1 MDTGLK
7 NKVVLIT
14 GATRNHGKATA
25 LAFAAE
31 GANLLICTRKSMD
44 LLEDTARLAADRG
57 IKVLA
62 KQCDV
67 TVEARVNDLVQ
78 SGLAEFGRI
87 DVLVNNA
94 GQRVHGDIMKLNM
107 EEWRAGLDVN
117 VHALFLTCKAVLP
130 GMAERRWGRIINYT
144 GNSFMRGIL
153 GPGTLK
159 MATLGFTR
167 AIAQEYGEFNI
178 TANCIAPWAIT
189 VERNAG
195 HVSSGI
201 TAVRVEGQA
210 IPRRGTI
217 AECAALAV
225 FLASDKAGYIT
236 GQNYSVNGGAYFS

>member
-1 MDTGLK
+1 MNTGLK
-7 NKVVLIT
+7 DKVVLIT

-25 LAFAAE
+25 RAFAEE
-31 GANLLICTRKSMD
+31 GANLLICTRQSMD
-44 LLEDTARLAADRG
+44 LLEETAELASRLGSR
-57 IKVLA
+57 VVA

-67 TVEARVNDLVQ
+67 TVEAQVADLIK
-78 SGLAEFGRI
+78 SGLTEFGRI

-94 GQRVHGDIMKLNM
+94 GWRVHGDVVKMSI
-107 EEWRAGLDVN
+107 EEWEAGLEVN
-117 VHALFLTCKAVLP
+117 VHALFLTCKAVIP
-130 GMAERRWGRIINYT
+130 GMAQQRFGRIINYT

-167 AIAQEYGEFNI
+167 AIAQEYGEFGI

-189 VERNAG
+189 VERSAG
-195 HVSSGI
+195 YVGSTL

-210 IPRRGTI
+210 IPRRGTV

-225 FLASDKAGYIT
+225 FLASERAGYIT
-236 GQNYSVNGGAYFS
+236 GQNYSVNGGAYFL

>member
-7 NKVVLIT
+7 DKVVLIT

-44 LLEDTARLAADRG
+44 LLEETAHLASNLG
-57 IKVLA
+57 IRVSA

-67 TVEARVNDLVQ
+67 TVEAQVRELVQ
-78 SGLAEFGRI
+78 SGLTEFGRI

-94 GQRVHGDIMKLNM
+94 GQRVHGDVMKLNV
-107 EEWRAGLDVN
+107 EEWQAGLAVN

-130 GMAERRWGRIINYT
+130 GMVGQRWGRVINYT

-167 AIAQEYGEFNI
+167 AIAQEYGEFNV

-201 TAVRVEGQA
+201 AAVRVEGQA

-217 AECAALAV
+217 DECAALAV
-225 FLASDKAGYIT
+225 FLASAKAGYIT
-236 GQNYSVNGGAYFS
+236 GQNYSVNGGAYFL

>member
-1 MDTGLK
+1 METGLRD
-7 NKVVLIT
+7 KVVLIT

-25 LAFAAE
+25 LAFAEE
-31 GANLLICTRKSMD
+31 GANLLICTRQSMD
-44 LLEDTARLAADRG
+44 LLEETAELASRLG
-57 IKVLA
+57 SKVVA

-67 TVEARVNDLVQ
+67 TVEAQVEDLVKI
-78 SGLAEFGRI
+78 GAAEFGHV

-94 GQRVHGDIMKLNM
+94 GWRVHGDVVKMGI
-107 EEWRAGLDVN
+107 EEWQAGLDVN
-117 VHALFLTCKAVLP
+117 LHALFLMSQAVIP
-130 GMAERRWGRIINYT
+130 GMVERRFGRIINYT

-167 AIAQEYGEFNI
+167 ALAQEYGEFGI

-189 VERNAG
+189 VERSAG
-195 HVSSGI
+195 YVGSTL

-210 IPRRGTI
+210 IPRRGTV

-225 FLASDKAGYIT
+225 FLASDRAGYIT
-236 GQNYSVNGGAYFS
+236 GQNYCVNGGAYFL

>member
-14 GATRNHGKATA
+14 GATRNHGKAT
-25 LAFAAE
+25 
-31 GANLLICTRKSMD
+31 SMD

-67 TVEARVNDLVQ
+67 TVEAQVNDLVQ

>member
-7 NKVVLIT
+7 GKVVLIT

-25 LAFAAE
+25 LAFAEE

-44 LLEDTARLAADRG
+44 LLRETARLATDRG
-57 IKVLA
+57 SKVIA

-67 TVEARVNDLVQ
+67 TDEAQVSDLLQ
-78 SGLAEFGRI
+78 SGLSEFGRI
-87 DVLVNNA
+87 DVLINNA
-94 GQRVHGDIMKLNM
+94 GWRVHGDVIKLDM
-107 EEWRAGLDVN
+107 EEWQAALDVN
-117 VHALFLTCKAVLP
+117 VHALFRTCKAVIP
-130 GMAERRWGRIINYT
+130 GMVERRWGRIINYT

-167 AIAQEYGEFNI
+167 AIAQEYGEHNI

-195 HVSSGI
+195 HVSSAI
-201 TAVRVEGQA
+201 PAVRVEGQA

-217 AECAALAV
+217 EECASLAI

-236 GQNYSVNGGAYFS
+236 GQNYAVNGGAYFL

>member
-7 NKVVLIT
+7 GKVVLIT

-31 GANLLICTRKSMD
+31 GANLLICTRKSTD
-44 LLEDTARLAADRG
+44 LLEETARLAADQG

-67 TVEARVNDLVQ
+67 TVESQVNDLVQ

-87 DVLVNNA
+87 DVLINNA
-94 GQRVHGDIMKLNM
+94 GWRVHGEVMKLNM
-107 EEWRAGLDVN
+107 EEWQAGLDVN
-117 VHALFLTCKAVLP
+117 VHALFLTCKAVLS

-167 AIAQEYGEFNI
+167 AIAQEYGEYNI

-189 VERNAG
+189 VERNIG
-195 HVSSGI
+195 HVGSGI
-201 TAVRVEGQA
+201 PAVRVEGQA

-217 AECAALAV
+217 AECAALAM

-236 GQNYSVNGGAYFS
+236 GQNYSVNGGAYFL

>member
-1 MDTGLK
+1 MDSGLK
-7 NKVVLIT
+7 GKVVLIT

-44 LLEDTARLAADRG
+44 LLEETARLAAEQG

-67 TVEARVNDLVQ
+67 TVEAQVSDLVR

-87 DVLVNNA
+87 DVLINNA
-94 GQRVHGDIMKLNM
+94 GWRVHGDVMKLNM
-107 EEWRAGLDVN
+107 EEWQAGLDVN

-130 GMAERRWGRIINYT
+130 DMAARRWGRIINYT

-167 AIAQEYGEFNI
+167 AIAQEYGQFNI

-189 VERNAG
+189 VERSAG
-195 HVSSGI
+195 HASSGM
-201 TAVRVEGQA
+201 TAVRLEGQA
-210 IPRRGTI
+210 MPRRGTI

>member
-1 MDTGLK
+1 METGLK
-7 NKVVLIT
+7 GKVVLIT

-44 LLEDTARLAADRG
+44 LLRETARLVADQG
-57 IKVLA
+57 SKVIA

-67 TVEARVNDLVQ
+67 TVEAQVSDLLQ
-78 SGLAEFGRI
+78 SGLSEFGRI

-94 GQRVHGDIMKLNM
+94 GWRVHGDVLKLNM
-107 EEWRAGLDVN
+107 EEWQAALDVN
-117 VHALFLTCKAVLP
+117 VHALFRTCKAVIP
-130 GMAERRWGRIINYT
+130 GMVERRWGRIINYT

-195 HVSSGI
+195 HTSSGI

-217 AECAALAV
+217 EECAALAV

-236 GQNYSVNGGAYFS
+236 GQNYSVNGGAYFL

>member
-7 NKVVLIT
+7 GKVVLIT

-44 LLEDTARLAADRG
+44 LLKDTAQLAAHQG

-67 TVEARVNDLVQ
+67 TVEAQVSDLVQ
-78 SGLAEFGRI
+78 SGLTEFGRI

-94 GQRVHGDIMKLNM
+94 GRRVHGDVMKLNM

-117 VHALFLTCKAVLP
+117 VHALFLTCKTVLP
-130 GMAERRWGRIINYT
+130 VMAERRWGRIINYT

-153 GPGTLK
+153 SPGTLK

-195 HVSSGI
+195 HVSSGM

>member
-1 MDTGLK
+1 
-7 NKVVLIT
+7 
-14 GATRNHGKATA
+14 
-25 LAFAAE
+25 
-31 GANLLICTRKSMD
+31 
-44 LLEDTARLAADRG
+44 
-57 IKVLA
+57 
-62 KQCDV
+62 
-67 TVEARVNDLVQ
+67 
-78 SGLAEFGRI
+78 
-87 DVLVNNA
+87 
-94 GQRVHGDIMKLNM
+94 M
-107 EEWRAGLDVN
+107 EEWQAALDVN
-117 VHALFLTCKAVLP
+117 VHALFLTCKAVIP
-130 GMAERRWGRIINYT
+130 GMIERHWGRIINYT

-236 GQNYSVNGGAYFS
+236 GQNYSVNGGAYFL

>member
-67 TVEARVNDLVQ
+67 TVEAQVNDLVQ

>member
-7 NKVVLIT
+7 GKVVMIT

-31 GANLLICTRKSMD
+31 GANLLICTRKSTD
-44 LLEDTARLAADRG
+44 LLEETARLAADQG

-67 TVEARVNDLVQ
+67 TVESQVNDLVQ

-87 DVLVNNA
+87 DVLINNA
-94 GQRVHGDIMKLNM
+94 GWRVHGEVMKLNM
-107 EEWRAGLDVN
+107 EEWQAGLDVN

-130 GMAERRWGRIINYT
+130 GMAERRWGRVINYT

-189 VERNAG
+189 VERNVG

-236 GQNYSVNGGAYFS
+236 GQNYSVNGGAYFG

>member
-1 MDTGLK
+1 MDTGL
-7 NKVVLIT
+7 NGKVVLIT

-44 LLEDTARLAADRG
+44 LLEDTAHLAADQG

-67 TVEARVNDLVQ
+67 TVEAQVSDLVQ

-94 GQRVHGDIMKLNM
+94 GRRVHGDVMKLNM

-189 VERNAG
+189 VEKNAG

>member
-67 TVEARVNDLVQ
+67 TVEAQVSDLVQ

-94 GQRVHGDIMKLNM
+94 GQRVHGDVIKLNM

-130 GMAERRWGRIINYT
+130 GMVERRWGRIINYT

-189 VERNAG
+189 VERSAE

-236 GQNYSVNGGAYFS
+236 GQNYSVNGGAYFL

>member
-67 TVEARVNDLVQ
+67 TVEAQVNDLVQ

-130 GMAERRWGRIINYT
+130 GM
-144 GNSFMRGIL
+144 
-153 GPGTLK
+153 LK

>member
-1 MDTGLK
+1 MDTGL
-7 NKVVLIT
+7 NGKVVLIT

-31 GANLLICTRKSMD
+31 GANLLICTRKSME
-44 LLEDTARLAADRG
+44 LLRETARLAADQG
-57 IKVLA
+57 SKVIA

-67 TVEARVNDLVQ
+67 TVEAQVSDLLQ
-78 SGLAEFGRI
+78 CGLTEFGRI

-94 GQRVHGDIMKLNM
+94 GWRVHGDVMKLNM
-107 EEWRAGLDVN
+107 EEWQAALDVN
-117 VHALFLTCKAVLP
+117 VHALFLTCKAVIP
-130 GMAERRWGRIINYT
+130 GMVERRWGRIINYT

-236 GQNYSVNGGAYFS
+236 GQNYSVNGGAYFL

>member
-7 NKVVLIT
+7 GKVVLIT

-31 GANLLICTRKSMD
+31 GANLLICTRKSTD
-44 LLEDTARLAADRG
+44 LLEETARLAADQG

-67 TVEARVNDLVQ
+67 AVESQVNDLVQ
-78 SGLAEFGRI
+78 CGLAEFGRI
-87 DVLVNNA
+87 DVLINNA
-94 GQRVHGDIMKLNM
+94 GWRVHGEVMKLNM
-107 EEWRAGLDVN
+107 EEWQAGLDVN

-189 VERNAG
+189 VERNVG

-236 GQNYSVNGGAYFS
+236 GQNCSVNGGAYFS

>member
-7 NKVVLIT
+7 GKVVLIT

-44 LLEDTARLAADRG
+44 LLADTAQLAAHQG

-67 TVEARVNDLVQ
+67 TVEAQVSDLVQ

-94 GQRVHGDIMKLNM
+94 GRRVHGDVMKLNM

-167 AIAQEYGEFNI
+167 AIAQEYGEFDI

-189 VERNAG
+189 VKRSAG
-195 HVSSGI
+195 HVSSGM
-201 TAVRVEGQA
+201 TAVRLEGQA

>member
-1 MDTGLK
+1 MNTGLEG
-7 NKVVLIT
+7 KVILIT
-14 GATRNHGKATA
+14 GATRNHGKSTA
-25 LAFAAE
+25 LAFAEE
-31 GANLLICTRKSMD
+31 GANLLICTRQSMD
-44 LLEDTARLAADRG
+44 LLEETAEQASRLG
-57 IKVLA
+57 SKVVA

-67 TVEARVNDLVQ
+67 TVEAQVDDLVRV
-78 SGLAEFGRI
+78 GVEEFGRV

-94 GQRVHGDIMKLNM
+94 GWRVHGDVVKMGI
-107 EEWRAGLDVN
+107 EEWQAGLDVN
-117 VHALFLTCKAVLP
+117 LHALFLMSKAVIP
-130 GMAERRWGRIINYT
+130 GMVERRFGRIINYT

-167 AIAQEYGEFNI
+167 ALAQEYGEFGI

-195 HVSSGI
+195 YVGSAL

-210 IPRRGTI
+210 IPRRGTV

-225 FLASDKAGYIT
+225 FLASDRAGYIT
-236 GQNYSVNGGAYFS
+236 GQNYCVNGGAYFL

>member
-1 MDTGLK
+1 METGLK

-31 GANLLICTRKSMD
+31 GANLLICTRRSMD
-44 LLEDTARLAADRG
+44 LLRETARQATSQG
-57 IKVLA
+57 SKVIA
-62 KQCDV
+62 QQCDV
-67 TVEARVNDLVQ
+67 TVEAQVRDLVQ
-78 SGLAEFGRI
+78 SGLSEFGRI
-87 DVLVNNA
+87 DVLINNA
-94 GQRVHGDIMKLNM
+94 GWRVHGDVVNMNMADWQTALN
-107 EEWRAGLDVN
+107 VN
-117 VHALFLTCKAVLP
+117 VHALFHMCKAVIP
-130 GMAERRWGRIINYT
+130 GMVERRWGRILNYT

-167 AIAQEYGEFNI
+167 AIAKEYGEFNI

-189 VERNAG
+189 VERNPG

-217 AECAALAV
+217 DECASLAV
-225 FLASDKAGYIT
+225 FLASDQAAYVT
-236 GQNYSVNGGAYFS
+236 GQNYAVNGGAYFL

>member
-44 LLEDTARLAADRG
+44 LLEDTAQLAAHQG

-67 TVEARVNDLVQ
+67 TIEAQVSDLVQ

-87 DVLVNNA
+87 DVLINNA
-94 GQRVHGDIMKLNM
+94 GRRVHGDVIKLNM

-195 HVSSGI
+195 HVSSGM

-236 GQNYSVNGGAYFS
+236 GQNYSVNGGAYFV

>member
-7 NKVVLIT
+7 GKVVLIT

-31 GANLLICTRKSMD
+31 GANLLICTRRSMD
-44 LLEDTARLAADRG
+44 LLESTAELAARHG
-57 IKVLA
+57 SKVLA

-67 TVEARVNDLVQ
+67 TVEAQVSDLVE

-94 GQRVHGDIMKLNM
+94 GWRVHGDVMTLNI
-107 EEWRAGLDVN
+107 EEWQAGLDVN

-130 GMAERRWGRIINYT
+130 EMVERRWGRIINYT

-189 VERNAG
+189 VERSAD
-195 HVSSGI
+195 HVGSGM

-236 GQNYSVNGGAYFS
+236 GQNYAVNGGAYFS

>member
-7 NKVVLIT
+7 GKVVMIT

-31 GANLLICTRKSMD
+31 GANLLICTRKSTD
-44 LLEDTARLAADRG
+44 LLEETARLAADQG

-67 TVEARVNDLVQ
+67 TVESQVNDLVQ

-87 DVLVNNA
+87 DVLINNA
-94 GQRVHGDIMKLNM
+94 GWRVHGEVMKLNM
-107 EEWRAGLDVN
+107 EEWQAGLDVN

-167 AIAQEYGEFNI
+167 AIAQEYGEYNI

-189 VERNAG
+189 VERNVG

-217 AECAALAV
+217 AECAALAM

-236 GQNYSVNGGAYFS
+236 GQNYSVNGGAYFL

>member
-1 MDTGLK
+1 METGLK
-7 NKVVLIT
+7 DKVVLIT

-44 LLEDTARLAADRG
+44 LLGETARLAADHG
-57 IKVLA
+57 SKVIA

-67 TVEARVNDLVQ
+67 TDEAQVSDLLQ
-78 SGLAEFGRI
+78 SGLSEFGRI
-87 DVLVNNA
+87 DVLINNA
-94 GQRVHGDIMKLNM
+94 GWRVHGDVVNLNIAD
-107 EEWRAGLDVN
+107 WQAALDVN
-117 VHALFLTCKAVLP
+117 VHALFRTCKAVIP
-130 GMAERRWGRIINYT
+130 GMVERRWGRIINYT

-159 MATLGFTR
+159 MATLGFTH
-167 AIAQEYGEFNI
+167 AIAKEYGKFNI

-195 HVSSGI
+195 HVGSAI
-201 TAVRVEGQA
+201 PAVRVEGQA

-225 FLASDKAGYIT
+225 FLASEQAAYIT
-236 GQNYSVNGGAYFS
+236 GQNYAVNGGAYFL

>member
-7 NKVVLIT
+7 GKVVLIT

-44 LLEDTARLAADRG
+44 LLEDTARLAADHG

-67 TVEARVNDLVQ
+67 SVEAQVNDLVQ
-78 SGLAEFGRI
+78 RGLAEFGHI
-87 DVLVNNA
+87 DVLINNA
-94 GQRVHGDIMKLNM
+94 GWRVHGEVMKLNM
-107 EEWRAGLDVN
+107 EEWQAGLDVN

-144 GNSFMRGIL
+144 GNSFLRGIL

-167 AIAQEYGEFNI
+167 AIANEYGEFNI

-217 AECAALAV
+217 AECAALAL